1 MTADRPAPRKKP
13 DVTATFLSDHN
24 AALKAAATHRLA
36 ELAHYAFGEGFL
48 PDIAAIA
55 AGYKNREAAYRAAK
69 NAGRPALAAA
79 LTNPTPAEKR
89 AAQIEDIEFLLDH
102 GEAAERAALRC
113 GFTSLDMA
121 VHMLRKWGRTDLSGR
136 LLDLAP
142 KPDRKSVV

>member
-1 MTADRPAPRKKP
+1 MTA
-13 DVTATFLSDHN
+13 TAFANNPHN
-24 AALKAAATHRLA
+24 IAQRDAATHRLA
-36 ELAHYAFGEGFL
+36 ELAHYVFGEGFL

-89 AAQIEDIEFLLDH
+89 AAQIEDIEFLLSV
-102 GEAAERAALRC
+102 GEAAERAAIRC

-121 VHMLRKWGRTDLSGR
+121 VYMLRKWGRTDLSDR

-142 KPDRKSVV
+142 KPLSDEDEDDWYAA